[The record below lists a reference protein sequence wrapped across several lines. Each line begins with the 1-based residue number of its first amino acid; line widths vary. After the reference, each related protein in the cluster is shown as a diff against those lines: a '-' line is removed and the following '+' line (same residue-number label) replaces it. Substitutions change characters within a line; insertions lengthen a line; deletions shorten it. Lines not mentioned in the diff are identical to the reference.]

1 MTCITPTHDPFSTCA
16 QKFILYSINLTSP
29 YIHVACVYFVCF
41 VLFVMLRMEPSVL
54 VCARQLHHWAT
65 SQPLPVITNKE
76 EFLVRF
82 CFLVHSFPINI
93 LLNST
98 KAIFYITWLLPKN
111 NWMPSV
117 WAYKRGTGNVILDE
131 LPLWGFLKC
140 FLKQIAYGTDLCPTL
155 LQHVFSGLTPFPI
168 PPKAWTCRLHSSA
181 PSLESVFLSLPLS
194 TFISLLILSI
204 DCLTI

>member
-1 MTCITPTHDPFSTCA
+1 MSLVCIP
-16 QKFILYSINLTSP
+16 
-29 YIHVACVYFVCF
+29 F
-41 VLFVMLRMEPSVL
+41 VLFCLSCWGWNPVCW

-65 SQPLPVITNKE
+65 CQPLPVITNKE

-117 WAYKRGTGNVILDE
+117 WAYKRGTGSVILDL

-140 FLKQIAYGTDLCPTL
+140 FLKQIVYGTDLCPTL
-155 LQHVFSGLTPFPI
+155 LQHIFLGLFRFPLKPEPAGCI
-168 PPKAWTCRLHSSA
+168 PQP
-181 PSLESVFLSLPLS
+181 PP
-194 TFISLLILSI
+194 
-204 DCLTI
+204 